1 MVFNAPGLWCSVM
14 AALDHYTI
22 HTFLD
27 HCCLHRANTFQLQYY
42 STVFLQC
49 RALLAVC
56 SPSRT
61 GSYLRAK
68 TLFNVF

>member
-27 HCCLHRANTFQLQYY
+27 HCHLHRANTFQLQYY
-42 STVFLQC
+42 SSVSSVPHTVSCLFPQQNW
-49 RALLAVC
+49 
-56 SPSRT
+56 
-61 GSYLRAK
+61 K
-68 TLFNVF
+68 LFNG